1 MGSSFSTAVR
11 LPRYIPELDG
21 VRAIAVLMVMLM
33 HILITN
39 DQSKAALE
47 SVAPGVLILLIG
59 HGWLGVDLF
68 FVLSGFLITGILLD
82 TRESPRYFE
91 NFYGRRALRILPLY
105 FLCIAVLACFYPGH
119 GPYFLLSLVLLA
131 NLAGLVGAGVPHGAD
146 VFWSVAVEEH
156 FYLIWPWLVRMLSR
170 RAFGWTC
177 ASTIITEPILR
188 AIFTAHGMDVYF
200 PSWFRFD
207 GLASGALLAVW
218 FRSPSSSQRRSLMA
232 AAACVAAAIAI
243 TIAGLPFGIMSKTVA
258 GMSLRYNQA
267 TLVYCGGMLVAIACR
282 STRLTAPLRW
292 NFFRVTGD
300 LSYCLYLIHLAL
312 LDGYMVVFRHYVAT
326 GFTFSQLLL
335 RAVIVILASYGLASL
350 SRRFLERPILSLKRH
365 FGDDPAQ
372 RGWLANSIKASSVRA
387 LPAWSR
393 IKYRCFPSAEAVNKV
408 LPLSSTRTVPA
419 GDSEK

>member
-1 MGSSFSTAVR
+1 LFTR

-33 HILITN
+33 HILMPN
-39 DQSKAALE
+39 DQSQAALE
-47 SVAPGVLILLIG
+47 SVAPRVLSLLIG

-105 FLCIAVLACFYPGH
+105 FLCIAVMACCYPGH
-119 GPYFLLSLVLLA
+119 GPYFLLSLVFLA
-131 NLAGLVGAGVPHGAD
+131 NLAGLVGAGAPHGAD
-146 VFWSVAVEEH
+146 VFWSLAVEEH
-156 FYLIWPWLVRMLSR
+156 FYLIWPWLVRLLSR
-170 RAFGWTC
+170 RALGWTC
-177 ASTIITEPILR
+177 ACIVITEPILR
-188 AIFTAHGMDVYF
+188 AISAAHGIDVYN

-218 FRSPSSSQRRSLMA
+218 FRSPLESQRRSLLA
-232 AAACVAAAIAI
+232 AAACIAAAIAI
-243 TIAGLPFGIMSKTVA
+243 TIAGLPFGIMAKTVA

-267 TLVYCGGMLVAIACR
+267 TLIYCAGMLVAIAWR

-292 NFFRVTGD
+292 NFARLTGN

-312 LDGYMVVFRHYVAT
+312 LDAYMFVFRHYVAT

-335 RAVIVILASYGLASL
+335 RAVTVLSASYGLALL
-350 SRRFLERPILSLKRH
+350 SRRFLERPFLALKQQL
-365 FGDDPAQ
+365 GDGPAQ
-372 RGWLANSIKASSVRA
+372 RGWLANKIKASSVRA

-393 IKYRCFPSAEAVNKV
+393 IK
-408 LPLSSTRTVPA
+408 
-419 GDSEK
+419 

>member
-1 MGSSFSTAVR
+1 MFTR

-33 HILITN
+33 HVFTPD
-39 DQSKAALE
+39 DQSRGALAN
-47 SVAPGVLILLIG
+47 VAPRALTLLIA

-82 TRESPRYFE
+82 SKESPRYFE

-105 FLCIAVLACFYPGH
+105 FLCIAAMACCYPGH
-119 GPYFLLSLVLLA
+119 GPYFLLSLVFLA
-131 NLAGLVGAGVPHGAD
+131 NLAGLVGAGVPHGAG
-146 VFWSVAVEEH
+146 VFWSLAVEEH

-170 RAFGWTC
+170 RALGWTC
-177 ASTIITEPILR
+177 ASIVIAEPILR
-188 AIFTAHGMDVYF
+188 AIFVAHGMDVYS

-218 FRSPSSSQRRSLMA
+218 FRSPSSSRRRSLMA
-232 AAACVAAAIAI
+232 AAACIAAAVAT
-243 TIAGLPFGIMSKTVA
+243 TIAGLPFGIMDKTVA

-267 TLVYCGGMLVAIACR
+267 TFVYCAGMLVAVAWR

-292 NFFRVTGD
+292 DFARLTGD

-326 GFTFSQLLL
+326 GFTFSQLVL
-335 RAVIVILASYGLASL
+335 RAAIVVSASYGLALL
-350 SRRFLERPILSLKRH
+350 SRRFLERPILALKH
-365 FGDDPAQ
+365 HLGGDPVQ
-372 RGWLANSIKASSVRA
+372 RGWLANKIRASSVRA
-387 LPAWSR
+387 FPAWSR
-393 IKYRCFPSAEAVNKV
+393 IK
-408 LPLSSTRTVPA
+408 
-419 GDSEK
+419 